1 MLEIIEKEKQVKWI
15 IVLENDGCI
24 SQPDHKTYVLK
35 LWGTG
40 HNGLSLHT
48 VNKSHKDIIPRTQIA
63 LLASPSLKNVA
74 FNELNV
80 FVVRMCKNEN
90 YLYVT

>member
-24 SQPDHKTYVLK
+24 SQPDHKK

-48 VNKSHKDIIPRTQIA
+48 VNTSHKDIIPRTQIA
-63 LLASPSLKNVA
+63 LLASHSLKNVA

-80 FVVRMCKNEN
+80 FVVRMCKK
-90 YLYVT
+90 